1 MDKTL
6 MISLSYSKYSCWDKC
21 PRKFKYRY
29 IDKLDEPKGTAMSRG
44 TEIHESVEAYLLGKT
59 DQLHPDIHSYYGQFM
74 FGLRNAGA
82 IPEVQVAVNRDWKP
96 VPWDAEDA
104 YIRSVID
111 AHLPP
116 KDGVVQ
122 VFEWKT
128 GKVYPE
134 HRDQLELYAVKIKVL
149 YPETKQV
156 NVMGVYFDLKKNSV
170 AYTHPYYYQEIKIE
184 LWDNK
189 MRKILRDEEFI
200 PNPSYGCKFCHFRR
214 DNNGPCEF

>member
-1 MDKTL
+1 

-29 IDKLDEPKGTAMSRG
+29 IDKLEEPKNTAMSRG

-74 FGLRNAGA
+74 FGLRNAGV
-82 IPEVQVAVNRDWKP
+82 IPELKVAVDPLWKVVDWEG
-96 VPWDAEDA
+96 DT

-116 KDGVVQ
+116 DEAGTVKG
-122 VFEWKT
+122 FEWKT
-128 GKVYPE
+128 GKMYPDHADQRELYMVKLKCQYPE
-134 HRDQLELYAVKIKVL
+134 AKRIEM
-149 YPETKQV
+149 T
-156 NVMGVYFDLKKNSV
+156 GVYFDLKKNSP
-170 AYTHPYYYQEIKIE
+170 TGLIPDYYQELKIE

-189 MRKILRDEEFI
+189 MRKILRDEVFE
-200 PNPSYGCKFCHFRR
+200 PNPTFACRYCHFRR
-214 DNNGPCEF
+214 DNNGPCQF